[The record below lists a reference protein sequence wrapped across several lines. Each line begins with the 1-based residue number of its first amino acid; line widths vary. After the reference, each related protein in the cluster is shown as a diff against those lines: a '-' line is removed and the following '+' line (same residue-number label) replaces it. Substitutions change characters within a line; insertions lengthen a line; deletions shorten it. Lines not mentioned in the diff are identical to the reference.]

1 MVSIRKLLVANS
13 GFTLIEIIVVLV
25 ILAILA
31 SIAVTKYIDLEENT
45 KQQAFNT
52 VISEINAREFLTW
65 SDQKISESGYI
76 NDAKIFG
83 DMNYNID
90 PNYVWNAGDPTV
102 TGGTITFKGESFTLS
117 RSPSTLEVPAIW
129 KRN

>member
-1 MVSIRKLLVANS
+1 MSKRKLLTTNS

-65 SDQKISESGYI
+65 SDQKISGSGYI

-83 DMNYNID
+83 DMNYDID

>member
-1 MVSIRKLLVANS
+1 MSKRKLLTTNS

-31 SIAVTKYIDLEENT
+31 SIAVTKYIDLEANT

-102 TGGTITFKGESFTLS
+102 IGGTIVFKGESFTLS
-117 RSPSTLEVPAIW
+117 RSPSTIEVPAIW
-129 KRN
+129 KKN